1 MAQLIYSTM
10 CSLDGYVVDAHGSF
24 DWAAPDEEVHAFVND
39 LERPIGTYLYGRRM
53 YEVMVAW
60 QDMDLAGQ
68 PQVMADYARI
78 WRAADKVVF
87 STQLRAPSS
96 ERTRIERQFDP
107 VAVQRL
113 KASAD
118 RDLSVGGPELAGHA
132 LRAGLVDE
140 CHLLLVPVVVGG
152 GRRCLP
158 DDVRFGLELVGA
170 AALRQRRRAPALPH
184 GLSRASPANADR

>member
-1 MAQLIYSTM
+1 MASLIYSAIA
-10 CSLDGYVVDAHGSF
+10 SLDGHVEDEHGRF

-60 QDMDLAGQ
+60 QDMELTGE
-68 PQVMADYARI
+68 PQVIVDYAGL

-87 STQLRAPSS
+87 STQLQAPSS

-113 KASAD
+113 KSSAD

-140 CHLLLVPVVVGG
+140 CHLLLVPVLVGG
-152 GRRCLP
+152 GRRSLP
-158 DDVRFGLELVGA
+158 DDVRLGLDLVG
-170 AALRQRRRAPALPH
+170 LRRFGNGFVHLHYRTR
-184 GLSRASPANADR
+184 